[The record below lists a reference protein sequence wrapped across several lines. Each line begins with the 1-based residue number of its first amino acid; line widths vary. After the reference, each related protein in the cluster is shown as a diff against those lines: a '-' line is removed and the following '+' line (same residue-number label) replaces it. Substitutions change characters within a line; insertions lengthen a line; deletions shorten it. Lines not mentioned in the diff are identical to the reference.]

1 MCMWS
6 EDFEVRIVKWATK
19 CKCCQFLSNVNT
31 HAYAYVYVNS
41 VQFEL
46 DNMNQ
51 RNVLGFVK
59 ELFVY
64 FCIIDSLSE

>member
-1 MCMWS
+1 MWS

-41 VQFEL
+41 EQWEL
-46 DNMNQ
+46 DNVNQ
-51 RNVLGFVK
+51 RNVMRFLE

-64 FCIIDSLSE
+64 LCIIDSYCE